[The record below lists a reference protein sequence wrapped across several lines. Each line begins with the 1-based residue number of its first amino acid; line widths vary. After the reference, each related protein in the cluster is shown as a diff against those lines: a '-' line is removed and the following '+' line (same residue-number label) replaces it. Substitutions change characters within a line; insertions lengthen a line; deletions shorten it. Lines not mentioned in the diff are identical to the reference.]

1 MPDMTMRQAAEW
13 AGVTRGTIHKAI
25 TSGRISANKSD
36 TGVYQINP
44 AELERVYPR
53 RQPVGVS
60 GDTPESH
67 RDTPELTALR
77 REVEL
82 LREVYRASEAR
93 EADLRSERDRLLGIV
108 EGATRLLTYQQNAIV
123 LQGQGSNNSKS
134 SISYI
139 YRYCVKSIVSKTR
152 RIKRIE
158 NEKF

>member
-36 TGVYQINP
+36 TGVYRINP

-53 RQPVGVS
+53 RQPAGVS

-67 RDTPELTALR
+67 GDTPELTALR

-82 LREVYRASEAR
+82 LREGQRASEAR
-93 EADLRSERDRLLGIV
+93 EVDLRAERDRLLSLL
-108 EGATRLLTYQQNAIV
+108 EKTTLLLTHQPIPEPRMPSRLSWIQR
-123 LQGQGSNNSKS
+123 LRGL
-134 SISYI
+134 
-139 YRYCVKSIVSKTR
+139 
-152 RIKRIE
+152 
-158 NEKF
+158 